1 MAKQESINR
10 ISAPFNV
17 FQTNSYRSKSNFKIR
32 QDSLLRKYDQ
42 RLNIDKKKKSA
53 TFGGTMSSI
62 DSSTPLS
69 YHIATKKSFSYQ
81 SENKNLVN

>member
-1 MAKQESINR
+1 M
-10 ISAPFNV
+10 
-17 FQTNSYRSKSNFKIR
+17 TNGLI
-32 QDSLLRKYDQ
+32 L
-42 RLNIDKKKKSA
+42 IKKKKSA